1 VPRLIRLND
10 TKPMKLDPAQHPPG
24 KVFSLCT
31 CGLSQ
36 KFPLC
41 DGAHKVI
48 ATRETEG
55 LIDIYDAARTTVIAR
70 VVDEQSSVQPLPTAS
85 INTFSH
91 PPMSASV
98 AATLV

>member
-1 VPRLIRLND
+1 MPRLIRLCD
-10 TKPMKLDPAQHPPG
+10 TKPMKLDPATFPPG
-24 KVFSLCT
+24 KIISLCT

-48 ATRETEG
+48 ATREVEG
-55 LIDIYDAARTTVIAR
+55 LIDIYDASRTTVVAR
-70 VVDEQSSVQPLPTAS
+70 VIDEASAVQPSPNAS
-85 INTFSH
+85 LQIVSH

-98 AATLV
+98 AATIV